1 MSYFSLE
8 YTNEIVSLDDINI
21 QKELDRLTYEKYLR
35 DESIDLNY
43 SKKRKERVDKK
54 VNNHWFICVL
64 EYISKKDEK
73 CDK

>member
-1 MSYFSLE
+1 MGYFYLE

-43 SKKRKERVDKK
+43 CKSVTKE
-54 VNNHWFICVL
+54 
-64 EYISKKDEK
+64 
-73 CDK
+73 

>member
-54 VNNHWFICVL
+54 VNNH
-64 EYISKKDEK
+64 
-73 CDK
+73 